1 MQSSETTDELEMQ
14 SKFQA
19 GENSPMH
26 SNQNTVSN
34 NQFTFKDMRLK
45 IGDQLQIKLSPQT
58 TGIRY
63 SVDNEYCVTNLI
75 GYYQD
80 RSLLVSIPHSAHT
93 AECSMMENDK
103 LAIYF
108 FSGQTLFKFIS
119 YIDKIISLPYRY
131 MHLSFPSQ
139 ISGQTIRKSRRI
151 NVCLEATANNSDTPT
166 IITDISTAGAKIETS
181 SDIGQP
187 GDLIDLT
194 FTINL
199 YEKETQLTVKAIIRS
214 FNITHANEHPLCF
227 GVEFT
232 ELHHEQIQMLR
243 DLVYQQII
251 DGFK

>member
-1 MQSSETTDELEMQ
+1 MQSSEITEELEMQ
-14 SKFQA
+14 SKFQG

-26 SNQNTVSN
+26 NKQNAASN
-34 NQFTFKDMRLK
+34 NQFTFEDMRLK
-45 IGDQLQIKLSPQT
+45 IGDQLQIKLFPQT
-58 TGIRY
+58 MGIRH
-63 SVDNEYCVTNLI
+63 SANSEYYMANLI

-80 RSLLVSIPHSAHT
+80 RSILVSIPHTTHI
-93 AECSMMENDK
+93 AECAMLENDK

-108 FSGQTLFKFIS
+108 FSGRTLFKFIS

-151 NVCLEATANNSDTPT
+151 DVCIEATANNSDTPI

-187 GDLIDLT
+187 GDLIDLS

-199 YEKETQLTVKAIIRS
+199 YEKETRLQVKAIIRS
-214 FNITHANEHPLCF
+214 FNITHTNEQPLCF

-232 ELHHEQIQMLR
+232 ELQQEQIQMLR

-251 DGFK
+251 DGFN